1 MKELIVKNYPKSSVT
16 EAIKTIRTNLR
27 FSSVNEKIKT
37 ILITSSISGEGKSFV
52 SANLASTFANGNDK
66 VLLID
71 CDLRR
76 GRQQK
81 LFGIITNSKLG
92 LSNLLIDDNWEKN
105 LDEYINQTEVPNL
118 DILPTGSIPP
128 NPTVLLESKKIEKV
142 MEELK
147 KKYDLIILDTPP
159 VIGITDTL
167 VLSRLADTVLIV
179 ARAKKT
185 TPEMLENT
193 KEALENVNASIAG
206 VILNSVDKL
215 GSKYYKNYYY
225 TD

>member
-76 GRQQK
+76 GRQEK
-81 LFGIITNSKLG
+81 LFGIVTNSKLG

-105 LDEYINQTEVPNL
+105 LDEYINQTEVANL

-142 MEELK
+142 MDKLK
-147 KKYDLIILDTPP
+147 KKYNLIILDTPP

-206 VILNSVDKL
+206 VVLNSVDKL